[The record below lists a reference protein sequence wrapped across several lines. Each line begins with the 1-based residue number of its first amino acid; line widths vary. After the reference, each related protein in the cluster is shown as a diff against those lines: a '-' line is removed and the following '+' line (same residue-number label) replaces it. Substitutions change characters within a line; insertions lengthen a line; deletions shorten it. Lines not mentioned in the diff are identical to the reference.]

1 MPSPAKQTGPLLGA
15 RVLAMIEKHGS
26 PEEKRLAATGR
37 DELISFLNHPDTLRF
52 ARWGLLD
59 IGLENRLVLK
69 LNLMAGRQ
77 MSPWGLIHEW
87 AGRLPNLKDAAE
99 LVFRHK
105 LRCHAGIK
113 LSQTGI
119 EYEIYPYETPDHLL
133 QKSLFPHHSAP
144 DDGLPAQPH
153 CYGCSSTGELSA
165 YAEIRN
171 VDADDLEN
179 ALGFP
184 LSASGLKTVALFNS
198 RLNPDNSWRT
208 DKAGIE
214 FLPFPSHLL
223 NTTLTHF
230 NLHFSYLLHRGGSR
244 RYGVIGAHGMR
255 QVLYTTLFTQHPNDH
270 QTK

>member
-1 MPSPAKQTGPLLGA
+1 MTPIPPLDTQTSPLLGA
-15 RVLAMIEKHGS
+15 KILALIERHGS
-26 PEEKRLAATGR
+26 PEEKQLADTGR
-37 DELISFLNHPDTLRF
+37 SELTAFLDHPDTLRF
-52 ARWGLLD
+52 ARMGLLD

-69 LNLMAGRQ
+69 LNLMAGRKV
-77 MSPWGLIHEW
+77 SPWGLIHEW
-87 AGRLPNLKDAAE
+87 AERIPNLRNAAE

-113 LSQTGI
+113 LSKAGV

-133 QKSLFPHHSAP
+133 QKNLIPHHAAP
-144 DDGLPAQPH
+144 DNGLPDQPH
-153 CYGCSSTGELSA
+153 CYGCSSTGRLSA

-171 VDADDLEN
+171 INADDLEQ
-179 ALGFP
+179 ALGFS

-223 NTTLTHF
+223 NKTLTHL

-244 RYGVIGAHGMR
+244 RYGVIGIHGMR
-255 QVLYTTLFTQHPNDH
+255 QVLYTTLFMQHPNDH
-270 QTK
+270 